1 VLFDDADV
9 DDVLDWW
16 LELELKLDNVVLVE
30 ADEDAV
36 LEDSLP
42 ELELE

>member
-1 VLFDDADV
+1 MLFDDADV